1 MEQFF
6 QNIHIEQDATLA
18 IIAAIL
24 GVAFPIMVQAIGQ
37 MDTKYGSTRLVQRI
51 KRSWQFR
58 FFVISLGVAISARI
72 YYCFAPPCAM
82 DLGKLNPLVDNSAIL
97 LVFVAVIALI
107 VSLFIFVFTILA
119 YYNPTEWLRE
129 ITGNITPNQPK
140 PQKKKKWGTKKS
152 QSTANPYEN
161 KETPEEQR
169 FKDWTD
175 LALFVISSKNDDTV
189 QDAIKAI
196 YYTLYEYVHAYTRNQ
211 AYKEVIFPS
220 YFYNAIVS
228 MNRIICAQER
238 KLVSLHNGNI
248 ITQIFID
255 DFLKT
260 RISQQSYSC
269 IWMCLLEQFFRDRE
283 DLIFQYWTWAYQHY
297 TMVLSNRLT
306 EGEITDQGIKG
317 LEHTV
322 SAEEVKN
329 REKDRFEFQMFNTAL
344 GGLLLYKECY
354 KLLYDIFYFKQSTYD
369 FSESLIPDSYSRIID
384 LFLKINQTN
393 YTDIV
398 WLERRY
404 PFIDLRGGVFTN
416 DIIKH
421 WIEKY
426 LAVLMIRVEY
436 VQRISPHRYHTELPN
451 MPDTI
456 AEKQGWVERLERFAG
471 IIGKV
476 VTTIDIHK
484 IDSQLSK
491 TPAAISVLTDYVK
504 DLRQAIDRQEIEQE
518 PDPEFIQEFLDT
530 AKTAVSGFVGVLKAI
545 CDKKIGD
552 IPQLYTCQLGF
563 QYVEVQEKSL
573 YCTGQVYSRN
583 NYAEMVGILIKS
595 NLYAN
600 LGHKL
605 SAHTKKSEICLRTD
619 LLHVLDRL
627 QLEKGHIVIV
637 SSPDYGNWFD
647 DIEKKMQK
655 VTDDFGYSYKN
666 TPFFKLNLQSRGTCM
681 WILRTDELP
690 EYSLGKAP
698 LNPTFADVMHSCGEG
713 VFANIIDLY
722 KHSEI
727 KSRLPHDGQINYD
740 KSILEL
746 LDVNINLRY
755 GDNARILRVVLTDQ
769 WSNTPTTMWQDV
781 KSFDEFF
788 LTL

>member
-6 QNIHIEQDATLA
+6 QNVHIEQDATLA

-24 GVAFPIMVQAIGQ
+24 GVAFPVMVQAIGQ
-37 MDTKYGSTRLVQRI
+37 IDTKYGSTRLVQRI

-58 FFVISLGVAISARI
+58 FFVISLGIAISVRI
-72 YYCFAPPCAM
+72 YYCFAPPRVV
-82 DLGKLNPLVDNSAIL
+82 DWGKLNPLVDNSAIL
-97 LVFVAVIALI
+97 MVVSAVIVLI
-107 VSLFIFVFTILA
+107 VSLFIFVFSILA
-119 YYNPTEWLRE
+119 YYNPTKWLRK
-129 ITGNITPNQPK
+129 IAGNIPPK
-140 PQKKKKWGTKKS
+140 QQKKKKWGTKKL

-161 KETPEEQR
+161 KGTQEERQ

-175 LALFVISSKNDDTV
+175 LALSVIASKNDDTV
-189 QDAIKAI
+189 QDAIEAV

-211 AYKEVIFPS
+211 AYKKIVFPT
-220 YFYNAIVS
+220 YFYNAIIS
-228 MNRIICAQER
+228 MNRMICAQER

-248 ITQIFID
+248 VTQIFIN

-269 IWMCLLEQFFRDRE
+269 IWTCLLEQLFRNRE

-306 EGEITDQGIKG
+306 EGDITDRGIKG
-317 LEHTV
+317 FEHTV
-322 SAEEVKN
+322 SAEDVEN

-354 KLLYDIFYFKQSTYD
+354 KLLYDIFYFKQSTFD
-369 FSESLIPDSYSRIID
+369 FSRSLIPNSYSRIID
-384 LFLKINQTN
+384 LYLKINQTN

-426 LAVLMIRVEY
+426 LAILMIRAEY
-436 VQRISPHRYHTELPN
+436 MQTTDPHHHHTGLPGMPSP
-451 MPDTI
+451 I
-456 AEKQGWVERLERFAG
+456 AEKQGWAERLARFAN
-471 IIGKV
+471 IIENV

-484 IDSQLSK
+484 IDSRISK
-491 TPAAISVLTDYVK
+491 TPAAISALREYVK
-504 DLRQAIDRQEIEQE
+504 ELRQAIDRQEIEQE
-518 PDPEFIQEFLDT
+518 PYPEFIQEFLDT
-530 AKTAVSGFVGVLKAI
+530 AKTAANSFVEVLKAI
-545 CDKKIGD
+545 CGKKTGD
-552 IPQLYTCQLGF
+552 IPQPYTCQLGF
-563 QYVEVQEKSL
+563 PYVQVQTKSL

-583 NYAEMVGILIKS
+583 HCAEMVNILVKD

-605 SAHTKKSEICLRTD
+605 LAHTKKSEVCLRTD
-619 LLHVLDRL
+619 LLHVLDKL
-627 QLEKGHIVIV
+627 NIKNGYIAIL
-637 SSPDYGNWFD
+637 SSPNYGNWFD
-647 DIEKKMQK
+647 DMEQKLQK
-655 VTDDFGYSYKN
+655 VAGDFEYRYKD
-666 TPFFKLNLQSRGTCM
+666 TPLFKLNLSNRGTCM
-681 WILRTDELP
+681 WVLRTDELP
-690 EYSLGKAP
+690 KYRLGDTP
-698 LNPTFADVMHSCGEG
+698 LNNTFSDATQRLDEG

-722 KHSEI
+722 RHPEI
-727 KSRLPHDGQINYD
+727 KSRLSHDGQTNYD
-740 KSILEL
+740 KSVLEL
-746 LDVNINLRY
+746 LDVNINLHY

-769 WSNTPTTMWQDV
+769 WSNTPYTIWNDV
-781 KSFDEFF
+781 KSFDEYF
-788 LTL
+788 